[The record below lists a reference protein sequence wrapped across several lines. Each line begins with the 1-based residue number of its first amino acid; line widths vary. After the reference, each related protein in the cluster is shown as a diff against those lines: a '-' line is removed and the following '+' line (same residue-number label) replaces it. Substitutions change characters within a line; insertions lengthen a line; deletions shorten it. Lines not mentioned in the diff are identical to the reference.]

1 MLYAKPRTMHKN
13 KVLFIVDDDEDDIN
27 LFVEAVNEIDKSM
40 ECFKAKNG
48 EDALKRLD
56 DLQMLPD
63 VIFLDLNMPKMNGR
77 EMLARLKASEKYKDI
92 PVVIYS
98 TSAAE
103 QDKIDTKN
111 LGASA
116 YLTKPDSF
124 TELCRELAKTIRT
137 QSELHHKGESIS

>member
-1 MLYAKPRTMHKN
+1 MYKN

-40 ECFKAKNG
+40 GCFKAKNG
-48 EDALKRLD
+48 EDALARLEE
-56 DLQMLPD
+56 LEMLPD

-77 EMLARLKASEKYKDI
+77 ETLERLKSSEKFKNI

-98 TSAAE
+98 TSNAE

-111 LGASA
+111 LGASD

-124 TELCRELAKTIRT
+124 TELCVALARTIRT
-137 QSELHHKGESIS
+137 QAEKGRE

>member
-1 MLYAKPRTMHKN
+1 MHKN

-40 ECFKAKNG
+40 ECFKARNG

-56 DLQMLPD
+56 ELHMLPD
-63 VIFLDLNMPKMNGR
+63 VIFLDLNMPRMNGR
-77 EMLARLKASEKYKDI
+77 EMLERLKASDKYKDI

-98 TSAAE
+98 TSNAE
-103 QDKIDTKN
+103 QDKTETKQ

-124 TELCRELAKTIRT
+124 TELCRELAKTIRVE
-137 QSELHHKGESIS
+137 SEKHREGESIS